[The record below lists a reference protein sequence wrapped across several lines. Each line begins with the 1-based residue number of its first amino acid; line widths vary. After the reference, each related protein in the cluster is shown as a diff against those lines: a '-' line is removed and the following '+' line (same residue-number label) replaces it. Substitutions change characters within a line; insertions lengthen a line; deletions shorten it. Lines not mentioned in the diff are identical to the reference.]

1 MKFRQR
7 DRPTWLLQ
15 GTGEAAEQ
23 GVVEAR
29 ACEVESRAAAIEGT
43 QHDAPALNGRHR
55 EHAPR
60 AMYPR
65 PRRPGRS
72 VLSCAAGAYLT

>member
-15 GTGEAAEQ
+15 GAGETAEQ

-29 ACEVESRAAAIEGT
+29 ACEVESRGAAIKGT
-43 QHDAPALNGRHR
+43 QHDALALN
-55 EHAPR
+55 
-60 AMYPR
+60 
-65 PRRPGRS
+65 
-72 VLSCAAGAYLT
+72 